1 MQPMG
6 KRLVDQLEV
15 LMKKIILI
23 LICFIVITGCSENKE
38 NLKFATGSTGGTYY
52 PLGSAIAELLTD
64 ESDVTVNAYTGNASV
79 SNTRMLDEELI
90 DMALVQSN
98 VAEWAIEGIGSFED
112 EPIDS
117 ITGIASLY
125 SEVIQIIV
133 REEADIETFYDLK
146 GKRVSVGQKDSGNY
160 FDAINLFEAHG
171 MSLELV
177 EPYYL
182 TFSQAI
188 EAMDKGDLDA
198 VFITSGIPTSSVSLM
213 SSKVKINMLS
223 IEDVILSKMIK
234 DYPFYTREVVPA
246 NTYIGQANNKITLS
260 TRALWICH
268 ESLDEESVYE
278 MLDRFWT
285 YSNRLYDVHQNALE
299 LSIDDALKGMS
310 IPLHPGAVKYY
321 KEHGLEVQD

>member
-1 MQPMG
+1 
-6 KRLVDQLEV
+6 
-15 LMKKIILI
+15 MKKIILA
-23 LICFIVITGCSENKE
+23 LICFIVITGCSESRD
-38 NLKFATGSTGGTYY
+38 NLKLATGAAGGTYY

-64 ESDVTVNAYTGNASV
+64 ESDLTVNAYTGNASV
-79 SNTRMLDEELI
+79 SNTLMLDEELI

-98 VAEWAIEGIGSFED
+98 VAAWAVEGIGSFEN
-112 EPIDS
+112 EPVDS

-133 REEADIETFYDLK
+133 REEADIETFYDLEEK
-146 GKRVSVGQKDSGNY
+146 KVGLGKKDSGNY
-160 FDAINLFEAHG
+160 FDAVNLFEAHK
-171 MSLELV
+171 MSLDLV

-182 TFSQAI
+182 TFSESI
-188 EAMDKGDLDA
+188 DAMDKGELDA

-223 IEDVILSKMIK
+223 IEDAILNKMIS
-234 DYPFYTREVVPA
+234 DYPFYTREVVPM
-246 NTYIGQANNKITLS
+246 NTYIGLSEDKMTLS

-268 ESLDEESVYE
+268 DSLDEEIVYD
-278 MLDRFWT
+278 MLNIFWT
-285 YSNRLYDVHQNALE
+285 NYNRLSDVHQSTKE
-299 LSIDDALKGMS
+299 LSINDALKGMS